1 MFDERINKIVE
12 EQPFPLVFATISGAH
27 LYGFPSPDS
36 DYDVRGVHLLPIAE
50 VVGLNEGRE
59 TIQISKI
66 ENGLEL
72 DLVTHDAKKFFG
84 LLLKK
89 NGYVLEQL
97 FSPLVLKTSDAHQ
110 ELKQIAKTCITRHHS
125 HHYFGFAAT
134 EWKLFEK
141 ENPHRVK
148 PLLYV
153 FRVLLTGIY
162 LMRTGEIE
170 ANLVT
175 LNENIFKLPY
185 LPQLIQRK
193 LEGAEKGTLD
203 DADLDFYRKEY
214 ERLRG
219 ELQTAFEQ
227 SSLPE
232 MPAGKDALNDL
243 IIRLRLG
250 EIPI

>member
-1 MFDERINKIVE
+1 MFDERLNKIIA

-36 DYDVRGVHLLPIAE
+36 DYDVRGVHLLPLSEI
-50 VVGLNEGRE
+50 VGLNEARE
-59 TIQISKI
+59 TIEVSKI
-66 ENGLEL
+66 EDNLEL
-72 DLVTHDAKKFFG
+72 DLVTHDAKKFFS

-110 ELKQIAKTCITRHHS
+110 ELKEIAKSCITRHHA

-170 ANLVT
+170 ANLVA
-175 LNENIFKLPY
+175 LNENVFKLPY
-185 LPQLIQRK
+185 LPELIRRK
-193 LEGAEKGTLD
+193 LEGAEKGILEE
-203 DADLDFYRKEY
+203 ADLDFYRNEY

-219 ELQTAFEQ
+219 ELQAAFEK
-227 SSLPE
+227 SALPE
-232 MPAGKDALNDL
+232 IPSGKEALNDL
-243 IIRLRLG
+243 LIRLRLI
-250 EIPI
+250 ETAI

>member
-1 MFDERINKIVE
+1 MFDERINKIIE

-50 VVGLNEGRE
+50 VVGLNEGRD

-185 LPQLIQRK
+185 LPQLIRRK

-243 IIRLRLG
+243 LIRLRLG
-250 EIPI
+250 EMPI

>member
-1 MFDERINKIVE
+1 MFDVRINKIIE
-12 EQPFPLVFATISGAH
+12 EQPFPLLFATISGAH

-36 DYDVRGVHLLPIAE
+36 DYDVRGVHLLPLAE
-50 VVGLNEGRE
+50 VVGLNEWRE

-97 FSPLVLKTSDAHQ
+97 FSPLVLETSDEHQ
-110 ELKQIAKTCITRHHS
+110 ELKEIAKTCITRHHS

-185 LPQLIQRK
+185 LPELIKRK

-203 DADLDFYRKEY
+203 EADLDFYRKEY
-214 ERLRG
+214 ERLRD

-227 SSLPE
+227 SSLQDV
-232 MPAGKDALNDL
+232 PAGKDALNDL
-243 IIRLRLG
+243 LIRLRLG
-250 EIPI
+250 EIRN